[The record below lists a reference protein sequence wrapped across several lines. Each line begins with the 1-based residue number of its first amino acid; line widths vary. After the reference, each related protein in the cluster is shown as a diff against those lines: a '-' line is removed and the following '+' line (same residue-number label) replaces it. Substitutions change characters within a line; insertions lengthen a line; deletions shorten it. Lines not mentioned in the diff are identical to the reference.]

1 MPTLVPSPDLYPGDD
16 IYPGMLVAE
25 GTGEP
30 TVFTVEITD
39 LYGNVLTWTD
49 ELMNVH
55 TTVEQYTGL
64 SFSLPISDDRS
75 ASLTL
80 SVYNPAC
87 ANLPLVT
94 EGGNI
99 VMALG
104 RMVRIKFRGV
114 TQFWGLIT
122 APKVSTEKATVELT
136 CQGPAFK
143 LRHRQLNLGDDIVGT
158 EEAPIHSPSDWT
170 TMKAIVEAAYDT
182 TDQYEQ
188 NIPDIGITVEN
199 VSAVEAPAEFWT
211 DIQRGDNN
219 WDVLTEVA
227 SSAYGAEFDIVPY
240 DPTEDELPFDTTL
253 VEVTP

>member
-1 MPTLVPSPDLYPGDD
+1 MPFVPPSGDVLPSPDIL
-16 IYPGMLVAE
+16 PGMADV
-25 GTGEP
+25 GGSTGGM
-30 TVFTVEITD
+30 VFRVEITD
-39 LYGNVLTWTD
+39 LYGTILPWTD
-49 ELMNVH
+49 ALGGIH
-55 TTVEQYTGL
+55 STVEQYTGL
-64 SFSLPISDDRS
+64 SFTLPISDDRS

-80 SVYNPAC
+80 SVYNPAV
-87 ANLPLVT
+87 ANLPVTT
-94 EGGNI
+94 EGGNV
-99 VMALG
+99 VMPLI
-104 RMVRIKFRGV
+104 RMVRIRFRGV

-122 APKVSTEKATVELT
+122 APKVSTEKATVELN

-158 EEAPIHSPSDWT
+158 EESPIHSPSDWT

-182 TDQYEQ
+182 TDQYAQ

-219 WDVLTEVA
+219 WDALTEVA
-227 SSAYGAEFDIVPY
+227 ASAYGAEFDIVPY
-240 DPTEDELPFDTTL
+240 DPAPDEIPFDTTL